1 MATAAGFSPYPPYP
15 TGESTCNAFWRTLN
29 GFTAGENLPQ
39 LVPPDGPLGI
49 MRDARSALAFVKD
62 KYLSMRTAA
71 TGSFS
76 EIVLEVAMSRFE
88 ELLPSVSKMASVC
101 ASKRF
106 TTTQKKYMGLVPQEA
121 RVGDII
127 CVMYGC
133 ETPFV
138 LSRCRSGS
146 KAFKFL
152 GHSNVEGFDFD
163 SALVESS
170 SPRKKPWLEKHCDFV
185 TLDTSRRRV
194 YTTLKRT
201 RKFTLV

>member
-1 MATAAGFSPYPPYP
+1 
-15 TGESTCNAFWRTLN
+15 
-29 GFTAGENLPQ
+29 
-39 LVPPDGPLGI
+39 

-71 TGSFS
+71 TRSFS

-106 TTTQKKYMGLVPQEA
+106 ATTQKKYMGLVPQEA

-127 CVMYGC
+127 CGMYGC

-146 KAFKFL
+146 KALKFL

-170 SPRKKPWLEKHCDFV
+170 FPRKKPWLEKHCDFV
-185 TLDTSRRRV
+185 TLDTSGRRV